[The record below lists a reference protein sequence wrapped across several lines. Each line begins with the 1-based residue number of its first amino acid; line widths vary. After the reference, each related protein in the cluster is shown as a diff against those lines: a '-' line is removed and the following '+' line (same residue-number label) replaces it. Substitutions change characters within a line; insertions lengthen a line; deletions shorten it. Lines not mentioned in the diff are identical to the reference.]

1 MLIGVDARELEG
13 KPTGVGMY
21 LRNIL
26 DRISLPP
33 GGRLL
38 LYFRNRIPENLPA
51 HGEPVLLRA
60 GGGNLLWQQWSL
72 CRDLNRRKVRLFF
85 SPANAVPWNYSGVNV
100 MTIHDLSF
108 FRYPQWFSFKER
120 ISRRLN
126 TGRSIHKADRIYAVS
141 PFAREEL
148 ISRFNLDST
157 TVLVTPN
164 GVAPHPADPERR
176 TALRRT
182 HGLQDSRLIL
192 FVGSIF
198 NRRHVPLLIEAT
210 ATLDASFRL
219 VIIGENRTHPR
230 QDLNALA
237 VRLGLERRISIL
249 DYASDSTVDE
259 HYRMADLFVYLSE
272 YEGFGIPPLEAM
284 SYDVPC
290 VLSSTPHMDRIFQ
303 DAAHFAKALTVEEVS
318 KSIERCMQDSVE
330 RERLKQAG
338 RTLVQHYSWDET
350 ARIISEDWARLLY
363 NSKV

>member
-13 KPTGVGMY
+13 KPTGVGVY

-26 DRISLPP
+26 DRISLPQ

-38 LYFRNRIPENLPA
+38 LYFKNRIPDNLPA
-51 HGEPVLLRA
+51 NAEPVLLKS
-60 GGGNLLWQQWSL
+60 GGGNLFWQQWSL
-72 CRDLNRRKVRLFF
+72 CRDLNRRNVRLFF
-85 SPANAVPWNYSGVNV
+85 SPANAAPWNYRGINV
-100 MTIHDLSF
+100 MTIHDISF
-108 FRYPQWFSFKER
+108 FRHPEWFTLKER

-126 TGRSIHKADRIYAVS
+126 TRRSLHNARRIYAVS
-141 PFAREEL
+141 PPAREEL
-148 ISRFNLDST
+148 ISTLHLHDT

-164 GVAPHPADPERR
+164 GVTPRQADPARR
-176 TALRRT
+176 EALRRS

-198 NRRHVPLLIEAT
+198 NRRHVPLLIEAV
-210 ATLDASFRL
+210 AVLDASCRL

-230 QDLNALA
+230 EDLSALA
-237 VRLGLERRISIL
+237 ARLGLEQRVSIL
-249 DYASDSTVDE
+249 DYATDAIVEE

-303 DAAHFAKALTVEEVS
+303 DAAHFAKALTTDEVR
-318 KSIERCMQDSVE
+318 KAIDRCLQDDAE
-330 RERLKQAG
+330 RERLTKAG
-338 RTLVQHYSWDET
+338 RALAQRYSWDET

-363 NSKV
+363 NSDV